1 MAFEG
6 LMAFKEWIS
15 LSARL
20 FEGAGV
26 AVMVVGSLAALV
38 LVVFHYRR
46 GSGESAFRWFREKVG
61 RSILLGLELLVAADI
76 IRTVSEEPTLQG
88 VLVLGLIVLI
98 RTFLSFTLAV
108 ELEGH
113 WPWRSAELR
122 GLNQQ
127 GRPTPPEQRRGPAK
141 GPRAPEEQPPREH

>member
-1 MAFEG
+1 MDFTA
-6 LMAFKEWIS
+6 WIS
-15 LSARL
+15 RSALL

-26 AVMVVGSLAALV
+26 TVMVVGTLISVVLV
-38 LVVFHYRR
+38 LSNYRR
-46 GSGESAFRWFREKVG
+46 GGGEHAFRSFREKVG

-76 IRTVSEEPTLQG
+76 IRTVSEEPTLRG
-88 VLVLGLIVLI
+88 VIVLGLIVLI

-122 GLNQQ
+122 GVHPQ
-127 GRPTPPEQRRGPAK
+127 GRLTPPESRPRPGVE
-141 GPRAPEEQPPREH
+141 PRAPEEQPPLEH

>member
-1 MAFEG
+1 MARV
-6 LMAFKEWIS
+6 AFTEWVS

-26 AVMVVGSLAALV
+26 AVMVVGTLVSIV
-38 LVVFHYRR
+38 LVVAHYRR
-46 GSGESAFRWFREKVG
+46 GGGESAFRSFREKVG

-76 IRTVSEEPTLQG
+76 IRTVSEEPTLRG
-88 VLVLGLIVLI
+88 VLVLGIIVLI

-122 GLNQQ
+122 GVHPQ
-127 GRPTPPEQRRGPAK
+127 GRLTPPEQGHGPAE
-141 GPRAPEEQPPREH
+141 GPRAPEAQPPLEH

>member
-1 MAFEG
+1 MDFTE
-6 LMAFKEWIS
+6 LVS

-26 AVMVVGSLAALV
+26 AVMVVGSFVSAALV
-38 LVVFHYRR
+38 LLQRHKQ
-46 GSGESAFRWFREKVG
+46 SGESAFRHFRQKVG

-76 IRTVSEEPTLQG
+76 IRTVSEEPTLEG
-88 VLVLGLIVLI
+88 VLVLGMIVLI

-113 WPWRSAELR
+113 WPWQTARIKALERMQSS
-122 GLNQQ
+122 GSTQ
-127 GRPTPPEQRRGPAK
+127 RPPVGVGST
-141 GPRAPEEQPPREH
+141 EEQHAEH

>member
-1 MAFEG
+1 MDFTE
-6 LMAFKEWIS
+6 LVS

-26 AVMVVGSLAALV
+26 AVMVVGSFVSVALV
-38 LVVFHYRR
+38 LLQRHKQ
-46 GSGESAFRWFREKVG
+46 SGESAFRHFRQKVG

-76 IRTVSEEPTLQG
+76 IRTVSEEPTLEG
-88 VLVLGLIVLI
+88 VLVLGMIVLI

-113 WPWRSAELR
+113 WPWQTARIKALERMQSS
-122 GLNQQ
+122 GSTQ
-127 GRPTPPEQRRGPAK
+127 RPPVGVGST
-141 GPRAPEEQPPREH
+141 EEQHAEH

>member
-1 MAFEG
+1 MDFTE
-6 LMAFKEWIS
+6 LVS

-26 AVMVVGSLAALV
+26 AVMVVGSFVSVGMV
-38 LVVFHYRR
+38 LLKRHKE
-46 GSGESAFRWFREKVG
+46 SGESAFRHFRQKVG

-76 IRTVSEEPTLQG
+76 IRTVSEEPTLEG
-88 VLVLGLIVLI
+88 VLVLGMIVLI

-113 WPWRSAELR
+113 WPWQTARIKALEKGLPTGSTQRPPVGVGSAE
-122 GLNQQ
+122 
-127 GRPTPPEQRRGPAK
+127 EQHA
-141 GPRAPEEQPPREH
+141 EH

>member
-1 MAFEG
+1 MEFTELIA
-6 LMAFKEWIS
+6 

-26 AVMVVGSLAALV
+26 GVMVVGALLSVGMV
-38 LVVFHYRR
+38 LLRR
-46 GSGESAFRWFREKVG
+46 HKETGESAFRLFRQKVG

-88 VLVLGLIVLI
+88 VMVLGMIVLI

-113 WPWRSAELR
+113 WPWQNTRYRELEKR
-122 GLNQQ
+122 ERTMAPEPSGT
-127 GRPTPPEQRRGPAK
+127 GARPPEAQHA
-141 GPRAPEEQPPREH
+141 EH

>member
-1 MAFEG
+1 MDFTAWV
-6 LMAFKEWIS
+6 A

-26 AVMVVGSLAALV
+26 AVMVIGTLVSIMLV
-38 LVVFHYRR
+38 LASYRR
-46 GSGESAFRWFREKVG
+46 GGGEHAFRSFREKVG

-76 IRTVSEEPTLQG
+76 IRTVSEEPTLRG

-113 WPWRSAELR
+113 WPWKSAELR
-122 GLNQQ
+122 GVHPQ
-127 GRPTPPEQRRGPAK
+127 GRLTPP
-141 GPRAPEEQPPREH
+141 GPRPDPTVGPQSPEEQPPAGP

>member
-1 MAFEG
+1 MDFTG
-6 LMAFKEWIS
+6 LVS

-26 AVMVVGSLAALV
+26 AVMVVGAFVSVGVV
-38 LVVFHYRR
+38 LLQRHKE
-46 GSGESAFRWFREKVG
+46 SGESAFRHFRQKVG

-88 VLVLGLIVLI
+88 VLVLGMIVLI

-113 WPWRSAELR
+113 WPWQTARIKALERMSAT
-122 GLNQQ
+122 GSAQ
-127 GRPTPPEQRRGPAK
+127 RPTVVG
-141 GPRAPEEQPPREH
+141 GPEEQHAEH

>member
-1 MAFEG
+1 MDFTG
-6 LMAFKEWIS
+6 LIA

-26 AVMVVGSLAALV
+26 GVMVVGSLVSVGMV
-38 LVVFHYRR
+38 LLRR
-46 GSGESAFRWFREKVG
+46 HKETGESAFRHFRQKVG

-88 VLVLGLIVLI
+88 VMVLGMIVLI

-113 WPWRSAELR
+113 WPWQNTRYRELEKR
-122 GLNQQ
+122 E
-127 GRPTPPEQRRGPAK
+127 RTM
-141 GPRAPEEQPPREH
+141 APEPSGVGARAAEEQHAEH

>member
-1 MAFEG
+1 MDFTE
-6 LMAFKEWIS
+6 LVS

-26 AVMVVGSLAALV
+26 AVMVVGAFVSVGMV
-38 LVVFHYRR
+38 LLQRHKE
-46 GSGESAFRWFREKVG
+46 SGESAFRHFRQKVG

-88 VLVLGLIVLI
+88 VLVLGMIVLI

-113 WPWRSAELR
+113 WPWQTARLKALEKA
-122 GLNQQ
+122 
-127 GRPTPPEQRRGPAK
+127 RPTGSAQRPVVGD
-141 GPRAPEEQPPREH
+141 GGSEEQHPEH

>member
-1 MAFEG
+1 MDFTGLVALAARIFE
-6 LMAFKEWIS
+6 A
-15 LSARL
+15 
-20 FEGAGV
+20 AGV
-26 AVMVVGSLAALV
+26 AVMVVGAFVSVGVV
-38 LVVFHYRR
+38 LLRR
-46 GSGESAFRWFREKVG
+46 HKETGESAFRHFREKVG

-113 WPWRSAELR
+113 WPWQRARYRER
-122 GLNQQ
+122 E
-127 GRPTPPEQRRGPAK
+127 RPPRARPPEPPGAK
-141 GPRAPEEQPPREH
+141 PPEERHAEH

>member
-1 MAFEG
+1 MDFTA
-6 LMAFKEWIS
+6 WVS
-15 LSARL
+15 RSALL

-26 AVMVVGSLAALV
+26 AVMVVGTLISVVLV
-38 LVVFHYRR
+38 LSRYRR
-46 GSGESAFRWFREKVG
+46 GSGEHAFRSFREKVG

-76 IRTVSEEPTLQG
+76 IRTVSEEPTLRG
-88 VLVLGLIVLI
+88 VIVLGLIVLI

-122 GLNQQ
+122 GVHQQ
-127 GRPTPPEQRRGPAK
+127 GRLAPPEPKPRPGVEPRG
-141 GPRAPEEQPPREH
+141 PEEQPPLEH

>member
-1 MAFEG
+1 MDFTRWVA
-6 LMAFKEWIS
+6 
-15 LSARL
+15 LSVHL

-26 AVMVVGSLAALV
+26 AVMVVGTLV
-38 LVVFHYRR
+38 SVVVVLSRYRR
-46 GSGESAFRWFREKVG
+46 GGGEHAFRSIREKVG

-76 IRTVSEEPTLQG
+76 IRTVSEEPTLRG
-88 VLVLGLIVLI
+88 VIVLGLIVLI

-122 GLNQQ
+122 GVE
-127 GRPTPPEQRRGPAK
+127 GRTSKPP
-141 GPRAPEEQPPREH
+141 PPREQ

>member
-1 MAFEG
+1 MAFAEWVS
-6 LMAFKEWIS
+6 MA
-15 LSARL
+15 ARL

-26 AVMVVGSLAALV
+26 AVMVVGTVFSAVSVPLRLRRETRESL
-38 LVVFHYRR
+38 
-46 GSGESAFRWFREKVG
+46 FRHFREKVG

-113 WPWRSAELR
+113 WPWKSAELKLK
-122 GLNQQ
+122 GLKQ
-127 GRPTPPEQRRGPAK
+127 EE
-141 GPRAPEEQPPREH
+141 PRASAQRPGEAPQGPEGGR